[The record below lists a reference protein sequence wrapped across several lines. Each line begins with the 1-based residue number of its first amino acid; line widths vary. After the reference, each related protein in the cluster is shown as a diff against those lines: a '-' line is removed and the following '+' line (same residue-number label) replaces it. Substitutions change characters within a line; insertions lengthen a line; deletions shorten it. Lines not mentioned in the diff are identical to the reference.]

1 MSKLAEFRRAEREL
15 QKQMALLEQL
25 QADASLQREMEFEEK
40 LKALMAEY
48 SMDLAK
54 VADILNPQPVELEPV
69 TPETVKLCR
78 PRPRPR
84 QVKVYVQPV
93 TGKRIETKSGNHA
106 QLKAWKAEFGT
117 DVVERWQQA

>member
-1 MSKLAEFRRAEREL
+1 MSKLAEFCRAEREL

-40 LKALMAEY
+40 LKMLMGEY
-48 SMDLAK
+48 GIDLAK
-54 VADILNPQPVELEPV
+54 VVAILNPQPVELEPV
-69 TPETVKLCR
+69 APAAVKHR
-78 PRPRPR
+78 RPR

-106 QLKAWKAEFGT
+106 LLKAWKAEFGAE
-117 DVVERWQQA
+117 VVEGWRQA

>member
-40 LKALMAEY
+40 LKALMADY
-48 SMDLAK
+48 DVDLAK
-54 VADILNPQPVELEPV
+54 VVAILDPQPVELESPA
-69 TPETVKLCR
+69 PAPAAVKTR
-78 PRPRPR
+78 RPR

-106 QLKAWKAEFGT
+106 LLKTWKAEFGAE
-117 DVVERWQQA
+117 VVEGWLQS